1 MMRTRSPLSRLLLPI
16 VISAWISGLPHIHV
30 AGEETKTTSTAAA
43 SEEFFETRIRPVLV
57 EHCYQCH
64 SSEADEIGGGLWL
77 DTAEAMREG
86 GDSGPAVQAGKIDQ
100 SVLISAI
107 RYESAE
113 MPPSGKLPEPIIK
126 DFENWIAAGAIDPRT
141 SLTNDPRQSGETKLD
156 MDAGRAFWA
165 FQPLNFYAPPISDE
179 STKDAWIDAFLD
191 HQLVQAGITP
201 NPRADVDTELRRLAF
216 DLTGLPPTPEKISRW
231 RSDPSDSTWLTIVDE
246 LLASPGFAEHWAR
259 HWMDVARYADSNG
272 SDFNATFHD
281 AWRYRD
287 YLIRNIAAD
296 TPVDEMI
303 RQQIAGDLL
312 PARTDDDRHD
322 NLVATTFLMLGTKML
337 SERDKAKLTMDVVD
351 EQIDTV
357 GRAFLGLT
365 LGCARCHDHKFD
377 PVPMQDYYA
386 LAGIFRSTLCL
397 QGESQKYVSTWKPMP
412 LPTSDTHRHEVSE
425 HQSKVAELKA
435 AIKKLETQIKQDDSS
450 SKRLEGIV
458 IDDIEAIKTGDWTT
472 STYIK
477 NFIGSGYVHDDNRD
491 KGKLSITFSTK
502 LTSLAKEASTDKP
515 RRWEARLW
523 YTSGGTRANKVP
535 VEIRIGE
542 SVQQRHVDQSQS
554 NTIVAYASL
563 GEFDVPDQA
572 NVSVVVSNAGTAGYV
587 TVDAVQWLPVD
598 GSVVADAPA
607 KQDDTQL
614 KQWTAE
620 REHLTEQLDSLV
632 KNPPPPL
639 PTCMAVQ
646 DRDAKQIADC
656 PLHIRGEV
664 NNLADT
670 VPRGFLS
677 VLDASENVTS
687 PRQFS
692 GSGRL
697 ELAAWLTDPDQP
709 LTPRVAVNRIWM
721 RLMGEGLV
729 RTVDNFGQR
738 GERPTH
744 PELLDAIAVDFIRH
758 GWSRKHL
765 IRQIVMSNAYRRS
778 SMPNEQSV
786 SIDPENRLLWRGN
799 RKRLTAESIR
809 DGMLVVAGIL
819 DRSAISNPMNGYGV
833 LVSSNDAGSKAKVSF
848 SINDPRRTLY
858 LPVIRGETPALL
870 SVLDVAD
877 ADLLVGKRP
886 TTNVPAQA
894 LALVGSE
901 EVRQWAGQAATRML
915 NDTDDPARRVDW
927 VYEHVLQRLATSE
940 DRALIDAWLM
950 SETAQALPNDQRRW
964 QEWIAAMFA
973 STEFRFL
980 D

>member
-1 MMRTRSPLSRLLLPI
+1 MKSRSPLRHLLPV
-16 VISAWISGLPHIHV
+16 VITALVSGVPHINV
-30 AGEETKTTSTAAA
+30 AGDETNPTPTAAA
-43 SEEFFETRIRPVLV
+43 SEEFFETRIRPVLI

-86 GDSGPAVQAGKIDQ
+86 GDSGPAVQAGEIDQ

-141 SLTNDPRQSGETKLD
+141 SLKNDPRQTGDTKLD
-156 MDAGRAFWA
+156 MDAARAFWA
-165 FQPLNFYAPPISDE
+165 FQPLQIHTPPVSDE
-179 STKDAWIDAFLD
+179 TTSHSWIDGFLD
-191 HQLVQAGITP
+191 QRLAQAGIMP
-201 NPRADVDTELRRLAF
+201 NPRADIDTVLRRLAF
-216 DLTGLPPTPEKISRW
+216 DLTGLPPTPETISRW
-231 RSDPSDSTWLTIVDE
+231 RSDPSDAMWFTIVDE

-312 PARTDDDRHD
+312 PAETETARHD
-322 NLVATTFLMLGTKML
+322 HLIATTFLMLGTKML
-337 SERDKAKLTMDVVD
+337 SERDKTKLTMDVVD

-386 LAGIFRSTLCL
+386 LAGIFRSTMCL
-397 QGESQKYVSTWKPMP
+397 QGESQKYVSTWKPVP
-412 LPTSDTHRHEVSE
+412 LPTSETHRHEVSE
-425 HQSKVAELKA
+425 HQSKVAGLKA
-435 AIKKLETQIKQDDSS
+435 AIKKLETQIKQDASQ

-458 IDDIEAIKTGDWTT
+458 IDDIEATKTGDWTA

-477 NFIGSGYVHDDNRD
+477 DFIGSGYVHDDNRD
-491 KGKLSITFSTK
+491 KGKLSISFSTK
-502 LTSLAKEASTDKP
+502 LKSVAKESSTDNP
-515 RRWEARLW
+515 PRWEARLW
-523 YTSGGTRANKVP
+523 YTSGSTRANKVP
-535 VEIRIGE
+535 VEVHIGE
-542 SVQQRHVDQSQS
+542 AEHHVQVDQSQS
-554 NTIVAYASL
+554 NTKIAYASL
-563 GEFDVPDQA
+563 GKFDVPDQA
-572 NVSVVVSNAGTAGYV
+572 EVSVVVSNAGTSGFV

-598 GSVVADAPA
+598 GSVVVATAP

-620 REHLTEQLDSLV
+620 KEQLTKQLDDLV

-639 PTCMAVQ
+639 PTCMAVT
-646 DRDAKQIADC
+646 DRDTKQIADC
-656 PLHIRGEV
+656 PLHIRGEI
-664 NNLADT
+664 NNLADS

-677 VLDASENVTS
+677 VLEGAKNAIS

-744 PELLDAIAVDFIRH
+744 PELLDAIAIDFIRH

-765 IRQIVMSNAYRRS
+765 IRQIVVSDAYRRS
-778 SMPNEQSV
+778 SLLNEQSTGV
-786 SIDPENRLLWRGN
+786 DPENRLLWRGN
-799 RKRLTAESIR
+799 RKRLAAESIR
-809 DGMLVVAGIL
+809 DGMLFVAGTL
-819 DRSAISNPMNGYGV
+819 DRTAISNPMNGYGV
-833 LVSSNDAGSKAKVSF
+833 LVSSNDAGSKAKISF
-848 SINDPRRTLY
+848 TISDPRRTLY

-870 SVLDVAD
+870 SVLDAAD
-877 ADLLVGKRP
+877 ADLLLGKRP

-901 EVRQWAGQAATRML
+901 EVRQWAGQTAERML
-915 NDTDDPARRVDW
+915 RETDAPALRVDW

-940 DRALIDAWLM
+940 DRDLVAAWLT
-950 SETAQALPNDQRRW
+950 SETAQSLPDDQRRW